1 MIYISEGFF
10 CNFLFVLLQDEEDVR
25 TCLLHF
31 IVAFL
36 LVGDNEL
43 IRRLADTKGEPFL
56 VHVIVA
62 TKLLNVI

>member
-1 MIYISEGFF
+1 M
-10 CNFLFVLLQDEEDVR
+10 R

-43 IRRLADTKGEPFL
+43 IRRLADTKGKPPIL
-56 VHVIVA
+56 H
-62 TKLLNVI
+62 LLNITKTCPCNIQRFLKL

>member
-1 MIYISEGFF
+1 MNHIVQMFWVSNFFFSE
-10 CNFLFVLLQDEEDVR
+10 QDEEDVR

-43 IRRLADTKGEPFL
+43 IRRLADTKG
-56 VHVIVA
+56 
-62 TKLLNVI
+62 K